1 MAYTFS
7 PYMDSAVDPF
17 ATGETEEERRRRL
30 EAEAAAAAPA
40 PVAPTPVKQTIT
52 YDPVTGEQR
61 MKIEGSVADLSA
73 ANTLTPTVQAPG
85 EMGRGMPAPVA
96 PAAPAEMAAP
106 APVAERQLPPGVQMV
121 DGKLQLAP
129 VGEGVQLA
137 GPMVAGAIKNQPE
150 PVVTAAQLGSQQFPM
165 TPAPAVAA
173 SPAPPAPE
181 VAPEAATAFNPNTF
195 QDRFVAAAANKDT
208 TDLHNLYQTTQD
220 PVQKQI
226 AGVALRDQL
235 SKQVGEE
242 KGRQELAGMNE
253 NDIARLLKSKTE
265 EGSYAKMLLLG
276 FISPDLAGKEAA
288 KLGLNDKWAVG
299 QDASG
304 RALIYKT
311 RDGVPVEGYDS
322 TTGARMSATDLITA
336 VGSGQRKLDIVG
348 GTYVNDKTG
357 EVGRVVTDQKTGI
370 SYIQTDSGR
379 QPMSGF
385 RPQASGGTLDM
396 QRVAQVQKQNI
407 DLAGDWAKTQ
417 MRVQSAGP
425 EAANKYLGEFNAK
438 YGTNYT
444 LNQLSGGPPQIDMN
458 TGQIIGPVARPTTAA
473 GPVAPAAVAVPQV
486 DAAAVA
492 RAQGDLASLDREIK
506 RLPPNDSRLETL
518 QQERAK
524 AVQRIQSAGG
534 AVSPADIE
542 SATKVKTAVAE
553 SAGKAPIEVN
563 TDEQKLFNKAKETI
577 NNSGSTGRE
586 IADITRNQ
594 VNRLMSSPEIIGY
607 LNGDDTRSAQFGKL
621 IREVA
626 TGSYSGGDDAAQGKE
641 LADAMVRANMPM
653 SLQGTLQEIRQA
665 NTKINALTLRSNE
678 GPGAISNFEN
688 KQNQNNN
695 MTNIGDLT
703 AWSALTGL
711 TRRQFVGDIS
721 QAKAT
726 FLQQHPELK
735 TDTQFNA
742 AWDKSLAN
750 ATKAYD
756 AIYQAR
762 LLAVKPYYDAANKSA
777 TNATAQKAYK
787 DAAVAAFRSYPV
799 PEFNLST
806 GKWEYKTKQARDAAM
821 AAIAGGI

>member
-1 MAYTFS
+1 MAYSFS
-7 PYMDSAVDPF
+7 PYMAPAVDPF

-30 EAEAAAAAPA
+30 EAEAAAAAPG

-61 MKIEGSVADLSA
+61 MKIEGSVTDLSA
-73 ANTLTPTVQAPG
+73 ANPFTPTVQAPG

-96 PAAPAEMAAP
+96 PAAPMAAA

-121 DGKLQLAP
+121 DGKLKLAP
-129 VGEGVQLA
+129 VEIGEGVQLA
-137 GPMVAGAIKNQPE
+137 GPMVPGVIKEKAPE
-150 PVVTAAQLGSQQFPM
+150 VVTAAQLGSQQFPM

-173 SPAPPAPE
+173 PPAPAP
-181 VAPEAATAFNPNTF
+181 APEAATAFNPNTF
-195 QDRFVAAAANKDT
+195 QDRFVAAASDKDIT
-208 TDLHNLYQTTQD
+208 NLSNLYQTTQD

-226 AGVALRDQL
+226 AGIALRDQL

-242 KGRQELAGMNE
+242 KGRQELAGMSE

-265 EGSYAKMLLLG
+265 EGSWAKMLLLG

-311 RDGVPVEGYDS
+311 RDGIPLEGYDS

-379 QPMSGF
+379 QPMAGF

-396 QRVAQVQKQNI
+396 QRVAQVQKQNV

-444 LNQLSGGPPQIDMN
+444 LSQLSGGPPQIDMN
-458 TGQIIGPVARPTTAA
+458 TGQIMGPVARPTAAA
-473 GPVAPAAVAVPQV
+473 GPVAPAAAAVPQV

-492 RAQGDLASLDREIK
+492 RAQGDLASIDREIK
-506 RLPPNDSRLETL
+506 RLGPKDTERLQIL

-534 AVSPADIE
+534 AVSPAE
-542 SATKVKTAVAE
+542 REAALKVSTAVAE
-553 SAGKAPIEVN
+553 AAGKAPIEVDTTQKKAGIETGAIVEREKLKPGAKAEGEQVA
-563 TDEQKLFNKAKETI
+563 TDVKNQAFADRTYDLFKPI
-577 NNSGSTGRE
+577 NEAILKSTGSSIGAGVDTLGGVIGKSTE
-586 IADITRNQ
+586 GSKAIARLNVLSYNILANIPRFEGPQSDIDVQMYKQAAGALNDKTLPIED
-594 VNRLMSSPEIIGY
+594 RLAALDALRTILQRYDKAGHNDWS
-607 LNGDDTRSAQFGKL
+607 FG
-621 IREVA
+621 
-626 TGSYSGGDDAAQGKE
+626 TAAPKE
-641 LADAMVRANMPM
+641 LSP
-653 SLQGTLQEIRQA
+653 
-665 NTKINALTLRSNE
+665 
-678 GPGAISNFEN
+678 
-688 KQNQNNN
+688 
-695 MTNIGDLT
+695 
-703 AWSALTGL
+703 
-711 TRRQFVGDIS
+711 
-721 QAKAT
+721 
-726 FLQQHPELK
+726 
-735 TDTQFNA
+735 
-742 AWDKSLAN
+742 
-750 ATKAYD
+750 
-756 AIYQAR
+756 
-762 LLAVKPYYDAANKSA
+762 
-777 TNATAQKAYK
+777 AQKA
-787 DAAVAAFRSYPV
+787 AAEIERRRKA
-799 PEFNLST
+799 
-806 GKWEYKTKQARDAAM
+806 K
-821 AAIAGGI
+821 